1 MKAFKLGSAGHI
13 ENENIFSGSSKACFN
28 HVRFCDD
35 NFCFRSEQVMRRLER
50 GIDSGADA
58 LSANNAQE
66 EHKVLYIVE
75 GV

>member
-1 MKAFKLGSAGHI
+1 MKAFKFCSAGHI

-28 HVRFCDD
+28 HVRSYND
-35 NFCFRSEQVMRRLER
+35 NFCFRNEQVMRHLER
-50 GIDSGADA
+50 GIDSGADS